1 MKNTQVTPD
10 CYHES
15 GSCCNSDLTLPY
27 QQDTLRNMNMQTCPY
42 CKEKIYS
49 NALVCRYCKRDLPD
63 MATVQRGGESNWLP
77 ALLASALIVTG
88 SAFLAYGFF
97 KERQNWVDRE

>member
-1 MKNTQVTPD
+1 MKNFQATTD

-15 GSCCNSDLTLPY
+15 GCSCNSDLTLPY
-27 QQDTLRNMNMQTCPY
+27 QQDTLQNMNMQTCPY

-63 MATVQRGGESNWLP
+63 MAMLQSGSNNWVP

-88 SAFLAYGFF
+88 TAFLAYEFF
-97 KERQNWVDRE
+97 KERQNWVERD

>member
-1 MKNTQVTPD
+1 
-10 CYHES
+10 
-15 GSCCNSDLTLPY
+15 
-27 QQDTLRNMNMQTCPY
+27 MNMQNCPY

-63 MATVQRGGESNWLP
+63 MATLPSGSNNWIP

-88 SAFLAYGFF
+88 TAFLAYEFF

>member
-1 MKNTQVTPD
+1 MKNSQATPD
-10 CYHES
+10 CYHELE
-15 GSCCNSDLTLPY
+15 SCGNSDLTIY
-27 QQDTLRNMNMQTCPY
+27 NQQDMLKNMNMQTCPY

-63 MATVQRGGESNWLP
+63 MTLPQTGSSNWIP

-88 SAFLAYGFF
+88 TAFFAYEFF

>member
-1 MKNTQVTPD
+1 MKDYQATPD
-10 CYHES
+10 CYHELC
-15 GSCCNSDLTLPY
+15 SCGNSDLTLPY
-27 QQDTLRNMNMQTCPY
+27 QQDTLQNMNMQTCPY

-63 MATVQRGGESNWLP
+63 MATMAQSGSNNWIP

-88 SAFLAYGFF
+88 TAFLAYEFF
-97 KERQNWVDRE
+97 KERQNWVERD

>member
-1 MKNTQVTPD
+1 MKNFLATPGCHD
-10 CYHES
+10 DS
-15 GSCCNSDLTLPY
+15 GSCGNTNLTLHN
-27 QQDTLRNMNMQTCPY
+27 QQDMLKNMNMQTCPY

-63 MATVQRGGESNWLP
+63 MTMAQTGSNNWIP

-88 SAFLAYGFF
+88 AAFFAYEFF

>member
-1 MKNTQVTPD
+1 MKKFQTNTAGI
-10 CYHES
+10 HES
-15 GSCCNSDLTLPY
+15 EVYCNSDLTLPY

-63 MATVQRGGESNWLP
+63 MATIEGRSNNWIP
-77 ALLASALIVTG
+77 ALIASALIVTG
-88 SAFLAYGFF
+88 TAFFAYGFF
-97 KERQNWVDRE
+97 KERQDWLDRE